1 MRAVLKTLKS
11 HLVES
16 GQLSAL
22 DAAVAGPIPEEN
34 FVTPEDVEQYWDDVN
49 GGFLPPDRVR
59 EARQI
64 ELDYLRKQEVY
75 EKVPLEECLRETN
88 GKGPITTRWID
99 TNKGDPANP
108 NFRSRLVVREIK
120 ARKSPEERIPQNM
133 LFSSTPPLEAMRLLC
148 SLWATER
155 VSHRGRPLKIGLWD
169 ISRAHFYGV
178 PKRRIYIQL
187 PDEDASPGMVGRLTK
202 SMYGTQDAP
211 NIWQQHY
218 TQLLVKAGY
227 LRGKVKWLSVLSPDT
242 GSKSTGARR

>member
-1 MRAVLKTLKS
+1 MTNHPGLAQLLEGECTNNVPEKPWHRHIHLIGGLARPAARYPPALVRAVLKTLKS
-11 HLVES
+11 HLVE
-16 GQLSAL
+16 QLSAL

-108 NFRSRLVVREIK
+108 NFRSRLVV
-120 ARKSPEERIPQNM
+120 
-133 LFSSTPPLEAMRLLC
+133 
-148 SLWATER
+148 
-155 VSHRGRPLKIGLWD
+155 GLWD

-218 TQLLVKAGY
+218 TQLLIKAGY